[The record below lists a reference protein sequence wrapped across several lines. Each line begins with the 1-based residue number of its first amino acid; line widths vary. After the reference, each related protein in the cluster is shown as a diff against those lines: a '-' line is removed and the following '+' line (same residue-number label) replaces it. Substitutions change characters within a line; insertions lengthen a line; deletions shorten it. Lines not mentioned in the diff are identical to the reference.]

1 MAREALAWRRLA
13 VRNLFI
19 VSPPKD
25 PTIVCAPAHRQP
37 PDTPRLKG
45 YRSTSPSRVYTRDKR
60 MPLLYAT
67 CRQRLHRGR
76 LQAIGP
82 ASADVTLWYFFIGF
96 WILTKRFIYE
106 PLIRKTL
113 QNEKIREKLIFV

>member
-1 MAREALAWRRLA
+1 M
-13 VRNLFI
+13 
-19 VSPPKD
+19 
-25 PTIVCAPAHRQP
+25 Q
-37 PDTPRLKG
+37 
-45 YRSTSPSRVYTRDKR
+45 YST
-60 MPLLYAT
+60 
-67 CRQRLHRGR
+67 

-106 PLIRKTL
+106 PLIHKTL

>member
-1 MAREALAWRRLA
+1 MKIDLPQTSRETAKRLRENPRRL
-13 VRNLFI
+13 
-19 VSPPKD
+19 
-25 PTIVCAPAHRQP
+25 
-37 PDTPRLKG
+37 
-45 YRSTSPSRVYTRDKR
+45 
-60 MPLLYAT
+60 
-67 CRQRLHRGR
+67 RG
-76 LQAIGP
+76 LTVQAIGP